1 MSEHFVEI
9 KQLSTDPA
17 FLRQVEKGRFQLT
30 IHYPNRMINPGMAL
44 AALPFGRYEFH
55 FRQL

>member
-1 MSEHFVEI
+1 MFEHLVEI
-9 KQLSTDPA
+9 EQLSADPA
-17 FLRQVEKGRFQLT
+17 FLWQVEKGRFQLT

-44 AALPFGRYEFH
+44 AALPLGRYEFH